1 MEVKLK
7 EEYSTPNPVEA
18 TILAARGDYMKDSV
32 VDTSFE
38 EAMDGTSKSNRE
50 FIGSLFRKGHFGPFE
65 HPQVYIAIEG
75 ISRVTMAQI
84 TRHRHMSFDV
94 QSMRYVEFDGA
105 DLYIPDSAKESKV
118 SSQLMEEHYNY
129 CINRYNELVDNGVPK
144 EDARYV
150 LPLATK
156 VNMVMSGNIRSF
168 LHVLDLR
175 HSGAAQSEIQK
186 LSEQLIEELR
196 DYCPIIVDEW
206 EARCKNASLQSP

>member
-1 MEVKLK
+1 MQVKLK

-18 TILAARGDYMKDSV
+18 TILAARGDYMKGSV

-38 EAMDGTSKSNRE
+38 EAMEGTNKSNRD
-50 FIGSLFRKGHFGPFE
+50 FIGDLLRKGHFGPFE

-75 ISRVTMAQI
+75 VSRVTMAQI

-105 DLYIPDSAKESKV
+105 DLYIPDSAKDSKV
-118 SSQLMEEHYNY
+118 SSQLMEEHYNQ
-129 CINRYNELVDNGVPK
+129 CIERYNELVDNGVPK

-186 LSEQLIEELR
+186 LSGQLIEELR